1 MASVKCCKCGHE
13 WETRQKSYGH
23 PRWCPECKNPHWDSG
38 GKKEYVFDRE
48 TAKIN
53 LSDKT
58 FENMWRLLSLRR
70 DENLV
75 SFALIVDE
83 LLENPTLSETIR
95 YRNQTL
101 NHSMRI
107 SKESYEKL
115 NALKKESGI
124 KRIDEVL
131 WRVMHNDT
139 NRKLWKVT
147 VVLDR
152 AEAPNLKSKTGTDR
166 ITAP

>member
-1 MASVKCCKCGHE
+1 MVIQGGALNAK
-13 WETRQKSYGH
+13 TRIGIVA
-23 PRWCPECKNPHWDSG
+23 E
-38 GKKEYVFDRE
+38 KKEYIFDRA

-58 FENMWRLLSLRR
+58 FEHMWRLLSLRR
-70 DENLV
+70 GENLV

-83 LLENPTLSETIR
+83 LLENPTLSETIL
-95 YRNQTL
+95 YRNKTL

-115 NALKKESGI
+115 NALKKEHGI

-139 NRKLWKVT
+139 TRK
-147 VVLDR
+147 
-152 AEAPNLKSKTGTDR
+152 A
-166 ITAP
+166 